1 MFLYVVLIA
10 KHKLRHYFD
19 AHPVVVVSSSGLGD
33 IINNHESTGHI
44 TKCGLELM
52 GLDITNAP
60 RTTIKSQALTDFVAK
75 WSEEQASTAPIKVEC
90 WTMYFDGSL
99 TLEGVGVG
107 VLLIS
112 PSSDK
117 LRYAL
122 QLHFWDTNNVVE
134 YEALL
139 HGIQVTIKLGAW
151 RLFV

>member
-1 MFLYVVLIA
+1 
-10 KHKLRHYFD
+10 
-19 AHPVVVVSSSGLGD
+19 
-33 IINNHESTGHI
+33 
-44 TKCGLELM
+44 
-52 GLDITNAP
+52 
-60 RTTIKSQALTDFVAK
+60 
-75 WSEEQASTAPIKVEC
+75 
-90 WTMYFDGSL
+90 MYFDGSL